1 MSSHPRSPEALLVAL
16 FQHSWGSSFTELL
29 SPLEGLPSE
38 LLAWEAS
45 GGPAHAR
52 DAHAAVLAALRG
64 WLWSRNQFVA
74 LDARGEALL
83 ADAVG
88 RALEG
93 LAQPGGASA
102 ALALHRR
109 EVADFVRGALG
120 PAPREVPC
128 AEYTPALQLEVLGL
142 TGVPLAP
149 PLLDIGCGAA
159 AQLVRFFRD
168 GGLDAEGLDRD
179 APDDVAVRGDWLT
192 HDYGRRAWGSVLSHQ
207 GFSLHFLHHHH
218 AAGDTAY
225 AYARTYMNV
234 LRALRPG
241 GLFAYAPG
249 LPFIEALLDPAVYR
263 MKRVPFADALRV
275 ASLRA
280 IEQKSGLDL
289 SYAAHVERVG

>member
-1 MSSHPRSPEALLVAL
+1 MPSTEALLVTL
-16 FQHSWGSSFTELL
+16 FQNAWGSSFNDLL
-29 SPLEGLPSE
+29 SPLEGAPPA
-38 LLAWEAS
+38 LLSWEDAN
-45 GGPAHAR
+45 GPASAR
-52 DAHAAVLAALRG
+52 GAEAAVLIALER
-64 WLWSRNQFVA
+64 WLWARNQFVA
-74 LDARGEALL
+74 LDAGDEARL
-83 ADAVG
+83 AEAVR

-93 LAQPGGASA
+93 MAQPGGAEA

-109 EVADFVRGALG
+109 EVADFVCGVLG
-120 PAPREVPC
+120 TAPREVPC

-149 PLLDIGCGAA
+149 PLLDIGCGAG

-179 APDDVAVRGDWLT
+179 APADVGTRGDWLA
-192 HDYGRRAWGSVLSHQ
+192 HDYARKSWGTVLSHQ

-218 AAGDTAY
+218 GSGDTAY
-225 AYARTYMNV
+225 AYARTYMSI
-234 LRALRPG
+234 LRTLAPG

-249 LPFIEALLDPAVYR
+249 LPFLEALLDPSLYR

-275 ASLRA
+275 SSLRA